1 MLISVL
7 VSKYSI
13 FRRIQKGF
21 KCLTSSDKK
30 SIFAGKEFRSVMEET
45 AFFTPTE
52 KTEFIAKY
60 KILAQEARGLFATSE
75 WLRIRQLVKAGI
87 ERGVYERTPQ
97 GFNLLLKN
105 IDTTLILF
113 REIGLKKSALV
124 AVILYPLCEKEMV
137 TVGELGEE
145 FGEDIEAIMT
155 GLLKTNSL
163 YVKNEV
169 IESDNFRKLLLSF
182 AEDIRVIIVMIAD
195 RLALMRMVNHHPDA
209 EYRSK
214 ITQECAFLYTP
225 LAHRLGLY
233 SIKSELED
241 LTLKYQHR
249 ETYTDIAHKLNQTK
263 VAREAYIRSFI
274 EPVKKRL
281 DATGLNYEIKGRT
294 KSIFSIWNKIRKQ
307 NTDIENIYD
316 LFAIRIILDTDEAK
330 EKAECW
336 QVYSIITDMFQPN
349 PKRLKDWLS
358 IPKSNGYE
366 SLHIT
371 VLGPQKRWVEV
382 QIRSKRM
389 DEIAERG
396 LAAHWKYK
404 GIKGE
409 SGVDQWLSNIREV
422 LENNSSPNELMK
434 DFKMDLYNEEIFVFT
449 PNGDLHKLPKGATV
463 LDFAFLIHSKLG
475 MRCVGAKINN
485 RNVRINHILKSGDQ
499 IEVLTSPQQ
508 TPKQDWLNIVATS
521 KARIKIKQ
529 TLKEIELKD
538 AEFGKELLQRRFKN
552 RKVEIDEAL
561 MTRLMRK
568 LGFKTMTRFYYALA
582 KEEVEMNSV
591 LDTYTELERQDK
603 ETNEI
608 RELRTAENFVAQ
620 PTVPE
625 ESDTRDDVMI
635 IEQNLKGIDYKL
647 AKCCNPIYGD
657 DVFGFVSIQ
666 GGIKIHR
673 TDCSNAYQMQHRYP
687 YRVVKA
693 RWSGKSGDQYTIT
706 LRVVGHD
713 DIGIVTNITSIIS
726 KEKNLSLRSIS
737 IDSHDGLFQGHLSV
751 SVDHLAALNSLI
763 KKIQTVKGVKH
774 VERVS

>member
-1 MLISVL
+1 
-7 VSKYSI
+7 
-13 FRRIQKGF
+13 
-21 KCLTSSDKK
+21 
-30 SIFAGKEFRSVMEET
+30 MEET
-45 AFFTPTE
+45 AFFTPKE

-60 KILAQEARGLFATSE
+60 KILSEEARPLFTPQE
-75 WLRIRQLVKAGI
+75 WLRIRQLIKDGI
-87 ERGVYERTPQ
+87 AQDIYRRTPQ
-97 GFNLLLKN
+97 GLNLLLKN
-105 IDTTLILF
+105 LNTAFILF
-113 REIGLKKSALV
+113 KEIGLKKSALV
-124 AVILYPLCEKEMV
+124 AVILYPLCEQGMISV
-137 TVGELGEE
+137 TDLGQE
-145 FGEDIEAIMT
+145 FGEDIETILN

-195 RLALMRMVNHHPDA
+195 RLALMRMINHHPDA
-209 EYRSK
+209 EYRDTV
-214 ITQECAFLYTP
+214 TQECAFLYTP

-263 VAREAYIRSFI
+263 VAREAYIQSFI

-281 DATGLNYEIKGRT
+281 DNTGLKFEIKGRT
-294 KSIFSIWNKIRKQ
+294 KSIYSIWNKIRKQ

-316 LFAIRIILDTDEAK
+316 LFAIRVILDTPEDK

-422 LENNSSPNELMK
+422 LENNTSPNELMK
-434 DFKMDLYNEEIFVFT
+434 DFRMDLYNEEIFVFT

-463 LDFAFLIHSKLG
+463 LDFAFMIHSKLG
-475 MRCVGAKINN
+475 TRCVGAKINN
-485 RNVRINHILKSGDQ
+485 RNVRINHVLKSGDQ
-499 IEVLTSPQQ
+499 IEILTSPQQ
-508 TPKQDWLNIVATS
+508 TPKQDWLNIVSTS

-529 TLKEIELKD
+529 TLKEVELKE
-538 AEFGKELLQRRFKN
+538 AEFGKELLQRRCKN
-552 RKVEIDEAL
+552 RKIDLEEAL
-561 MTRLMRK
+561 MTKLIRK
-568 LGFKTMTRFYYALA
+568 MGFKTMTRFYYALA
-582 KEEVEMNSV
+582 KEEIDMNNI
-591 LDTYTELERQDK
+591 LDTYAELEHQEK
-603 ETNEI
+603 ETGEV
-608 RELRTAENFVAQ
+608 RELRTAENFVATA
-620 PTVPE
+620 PAPE
-625 ESDTRDDVMI
+625 ESESREDVMV

-647 AKCCNPIYGD
+647 ARCCNPIYGD

-673 TDCSNAYQMQHRYP
+673 TDCSNAHQMQTRYP

-706 LRVVGHD
+706 LRVIGHD

>member
-1 MLISVL
+1 
-7 VSKYSI
+7 
-13 FRRIQKGF
+13 
-21 KCLTSSDKK
+21 
-30 SIFAGKEFRSVMEET
+30 MEEK
-45 AFFTPTE
+45 AFFTPEE

-60 KILAQEARGLFATSE
+60 RIMNQQARPLFTQKE
-75 WLRIRQLVKAGI
+75 WLRIRALIREAVDK
-87 ERGVYERTPQ
+87 EVYTRTEQ
-97 GFNLLLKN
+97 GLNLLLKN
-105 IDTTLILF
+105 LNTTVILWQ
-113 REIGLKKSALV
+113 EVGLKKSALV
-124 AVILYPLCEKEMV
+124 AVMLYPLVDRGLISVKE
-137 TVGELGEE
+137 LHDE
-145 FGEDIEAIMT
+145 FGEDIEAIIT
-155 GLLKTNSL
+155 GLLKVNSL

-195 RLALMRMVNHHPDA
+195 RLALMRMVNHHPNA
-209 EYRSK
+209 NYRDE

-241 LTLKYQHR
+241 MTLKYQHR
-249 ETYTDIAHKLNQTK
+249 DIYTDIARKLNETK

-274 EPVKKRL
+274 EPVKKKL
-281 DATGLNYEIKGRT
+281 EATGLHFEIKGRT
-294 KSIFSIWNKIRKQ
+294 KSIFSIWNKIKKQ

-316 LFAIRIILDTDEAK
+316 LFAIRVVLETEPDR

-336 QVYSIITDMFQPN
+336 QVYSIITDMYQPN

-404 GIKGE
+404 GVKGE
-409 SGVDQWLSNIREV
+409 SGVDQWLNNIREV
-422 LENNSSPNELMK
+422 LENNTSPNELMK

-463 LDFAFLIHSKLG
+463 LDFAFMIHSKLG
-475 MRCVGAKINN
+475 SRCVGARINN
-485 RNVRINHILKSGDQ
+485 RNVKINHTLNSGDQ
-499 IEVLTSPQQ
+499 IEILTSPQQ
-508 TPKQDWLNIVATS
+508 TPKQDWLNIVCTS

-529 TLKEIELKD
+529 TLKEAEHKE

-552 RKVEIDEAL
+552 RKIDMEEAII
-561 MTRLMRK
+561 MRLIKKM
-568 LGFKTMTRFYYALA
+568 GFKTVTRFYYALA
-582 KEEVEMNSV
+582 KEEIEMNAV
-591 LDTYTELERQDK
+591 LDLYLELERQDK
-603 ETNEI
+603 EPTEN
-608 RELRTAENFVAQ
+608 REFRSAGEYIPIAHEEEN
-620 PTVPE
+620 
-625 ESDTRDDVMI
+625 SDQRDDVLV

-657 DVFGFVSIQ
+657 EVFGFVSIQ
-666 GGIKIHR
+666 GGIKIHKS
-673 TDCSNAYQMQHRYP
+673 DCSNAPEMQNRFP
-687 YRVVKA
+687 YRIVKA
-693 RWSGKSGDQYTIT
+693 KWSGKSGNVYTIT
-706 LRVVGHD
+706 LRVIGND
-713 DIGIVTNITSIIS
+713 DIGIVTNITSLIS

-737 IDSHDGLFQGHLSV
+737 IDSNDGLFQGHLSV
-751 SVDHLAALNSLI
+751 NVSDLSSLTSLI
-763 KKIQTVKGVKH
+763 KKIKTVKGVKK

>member
-1 MLISVL
+1 
-7 VSKYSI
+7 
-13 FRRIQKGF
+13 
-21 KCLTSSDKK
+21 
-30 SIFAGKEFRSVMEET
+30 MEET

-52 KTEFIAKY
+52 KLEFIAKY
-60 KILAQEARGLFATSE
+60 KVMSEEARSLFTKQE
-75 WLRIRQLVKAGI
+75 WLRIRELVRKGI
-87 ERGVYERTPQ
+87 DMGIYQRTPQ
-97 GFNLLLKN
+97 GLNLLLKN
-105 IDTTLILF
+105 LNTTLVLF
-113 REIGLKKSALV
+113 KEIGLKKSALI
-124 AVILYPLCEKEMV
+124 AVILYPLCEHGIISV
-137 TVGELGEE
+137 QELGKE
-145 FGEDIEAIMT
+145 FGEDIEAILN

-195 RLALMRMVNHHPDA
+195 RLALMRMINHHPDA
-209 EYRSK
+209 NYREE

-249 ETYTDIAHKLNQTK
+249 AIYTDIAHKLNQTK

-281 DATGLNYEIKGRT
+281 QATGLKFEIKGRT
-294 KSIFSIWNKIRKQ
+294 KSIYSIWNKIKKQ

-316 LFAIRIILDTDEAK
+316 LFAIRVILDTTEEK

-371 VLGPQKRWVEV
+371 VLGPLKRWVEV

-422 LENNSSPNELMK
+422 LENNTSPNELMK
-434 DFKMDLYNEEIFVFT
+434 DFRMDLYNEEIFVFT

-463 LDFAFLIHSKLG
+463 LDFAFMIHSKLG
-475 MRCVGAKINN
+475 TRCVGAKINN
-485 RNVRINHILKSGDQ
+485 RNVRINHVLKSGDQ

-521 KARIKIKQ
+521 KARIKIRQ
-529 TLKEIELKD
+529 TLKELELKE

-552 RKVEIDEAL
+552 RKIEIEESL
-561 MTRLMRK
+561 MTKLMRK

-582 KEEVEMNSV
+582 KEEVEMNTV
-591 LDTYTELERQDK
+591 LDIYAELEKQEK
-603 ETNEI
+603 EVGEL
-608 RELRTAENFVAQ
+608 RELRTAENFVAIST
-620 PTVPE
+620 PPE
-625 ESDTRDDVMI
+625 ESESKEDVLV

-673 TDCSNAYQMQHRYP
+673 SDCSNAHQMQTRYP

-693 RWSGKSGDQYTIT
+693 KWSGKSGDQYTIT
-706 LRVVGHD
+706 LRVIGHD

-726 KEKNLSLRSIS
+726 KEKNLALRSIS

-751 SVDHLAALNSLI
+751 LVDHLAALNSLI

>member
-1 MLISVL
+1 
-7 VSKYSI
+7 
-13 FRRIQKGF
+13 
-21 KCLTSSDKK
+21 
-30 SIFAGKEFRSVMEET
+30 MEET
-45 AFFTPTE
+45 AFFTPKE
-52 KTEFIAKY
+52 KSEFIAKY
-60 KILAQEARGLFATSE
+60 KILRNEARSLFTEAE
-75 WLRIRQLVKAGI
+75 WKRIHELIKQAIAKGI
-87 ERGVYERTPQ
+87 YGRTPQ
-97 GFNLLLKN
+97 GLNLLLKN
-105 IDTTLILF
+105 MNTAVVLF
-113 REIGLKKSALV
+113 KEIGLKKSALI
-124 AVILYPLCEKEMV
+124 AVILYPLCEHGIISV
-137 TVGELGEE
+137 DELGKE
-145 FGEDIEAIMT
+145 FGEDIETILN

-195 RLALMRMVNHHPDA
+195 RLALMRMINHHPNG
-209 EYRSK
+209 EYREQV
-214 ITQECAFLYTP
+214 TQECIFLYTP

-233 SIKSELED
+233 SVKSELED
-241 LTLKYQHR
+241 LSLKYQHR

-274 EPVKKRL
+274 EPVKKKL
-281 DATGLNYEIKGRT
+281 DATGLKYEIKGRT
-294 KSIFSIWNKIRKQ
+294 KSIYSIWNKIKKQ

-316 LFAIRIILDTDEAK
+316 LFAIRVILDTPEDK

-371 VLGPQKRWVEV
+371 VLGPLKRWVEV

-409 SGVDQWLSNIREV
+409 NGVDQWLSNIREV
-422 LENNSSPNELMK
+422 LENNTSPNELMK
-434 DFKMDLYNEEIFVFT
+434 DFRMDLYHEEIFVFT

-475 MRCVGAKINN
+475 TRCVGAKINN
-485 RNVRINHILKSGDQ
+485 RNVRINHQLKSGDQ
-499 IEVLTSPQQ
+499 IEILTSPQQ

-529 TLKEIELKD
+529 TLKEIEHKE

-552 RKVEIDEAL
+552 RKIDIEEAL
-561 MTRLMRK
+561 MTKLMRK

-582 KEEVEMNSV
+582 KEEVEMNHV
-591 LDTYTELERQDK
+591 LDVYADLERQEK
-603 ETNEI
+603 ETGEL
-608 RELRTAENFVAQ
+608 RELRTAENFVA
-620 PTVPE
+620 VPSAGDE
-625 ESDTRDDVMI
+625 AESKDDVLV
-635 IEQNLKGIDYKL
+635 IEQNLKGIEYKL

-673 TDCSNAYQMQHRYP
+673 SDCSNAHQMQSRYP

-706 LRVVGHD
+706 LKVVGHD
-713 DIGIVTNITSIIS
+713 DIGIVTNITSVIS
-726 KEKNLSLRSIS
+726 KEKNLTLRSIS
-737 IDSHDGLFQGHLSV
+737 IDSNDGLFQGHLSV
-751 SVDHLAALNSLI
+751 KVDNLAALTILI
-763 KKIQTVKGVKH
+763 KKIQTIKGVKH

>member
-1 MLISVL
+1 
-7 VSKYSI
+7 
-13 FRRIQKGF
+13 
-21 KCLTSSDKK
+21 
-30 SIFAGKEFRSVMEET
+30 MEET
-45 AFFTPTE
+45 AFFTPKE

-60 KILAQEARGLFATSE
+60 KILSEEARPLFTPQE
-75 WLRIRQLVKAGI
+75 WLRIRQLIKDGI
-87 ERGVYERTPQ
+87 AQDIYRRTPQ
-97 GFNLLLKN
+97 GLNLLLKN
-105 IDTTLILF
+105 LNTAFILF
-113 REIGLKKSALV
+113 KEIGLKKSALV
-124 AVILYPLCEKEMV
+124 AVILYPLCEQGMISV
-137 TVGELGEE
+137 TDLGQE
-145 FGEDIEAIMT
+145 FGEDIETILN

-195 RLALMRMVNHHPDA
+195 RLALMRMINHHPDA
-209 EYRSK
+209 EYRDTV
-214 ITQECAFLYTP
+214 TQECAFLYTP

-263 VAREAYIRSFI
+263 VAREAYIQSFI

-281 DATGLNYEIKGRT
+281 DNTGLKFEIKGRT
-294 KSIFSIWNKIRKQ
+294 KSIYSIWNKIRKQ

-316 LFAIRIILDTDEAK
+316 LFAIRVILDTPEDK

-422 LENNSSPNELMK
+422 LENNTSPNELMK
-434 DFKMDLYNEEIFVFT
+434 DFRMDLYNEEIFVFT

-463 LDFAFLIHSKLG
+463 LDFAFMIHSKLG
-475 MRCVGAKINN
+475 TRCVGAKINN
-485 RNVRINHILKSGDQ
+485 RNVRINHVLKSGDQ
-499 IEVLTSPQQ
+499 IEILTSPQQ
-508 TPKQDWLNIVATS
+508 TPKQDWLNIVSTS

-529 TLKEIELKD
+529 TLKEVELKE
-538 AEFGKELLQRRFKN
+538 AEFGKELLQRRCKN
-552 RKVEIDEAL
+552 RKIDLEEAL
-561 MTRLMRK
+561 MTKLIRK
-568 LGFKTMTRFYYALA
+568 MGFKTMTRFYYALA
-582 KEEVEMNSV
+582 KEEIDMNNI
-591 LDTYTELERQDK
+591 LDTYAELEHQEK
-603 ETNEI
+603 ETGEV
-608 RELRTAENFVAQ
+608 RELRTAENFVATA
-620 PTVPE
+620 PAPE
-625 ESDTRDDVMI
+625 ESESREDVMV

-647 AKCCNPIYGD
+647 ARCCNPIYGD

-673 TDCSNAYQMQHRYP
+673 TDCSNAHQMQTRYP

-706 LRVVGHD
+706 LRVIGHD

-763 KKIQTVKGVKH
+763 KKIQTV
-774 VERVS
+774 

>member
-1 MLISVL
+1 
-7 VSKYSI
+7 
-13 FRRIQKGF
+13 
-21 KCLTSSDKK
+21 
-30 SIFAGKEFRSVMEET
+30 MEET
-45 AFFTPTE
+45 AFFTPNE
-52 KTEFIAKY
+52 RTEFIAKY
-60 KILAQEARGLFATSE
+60 KILSEEARPLFTPQE
-75 WLRIRQLVKAGI
+75 WLRIRQLIKEGI
-87 ERGVYERTPQ
+87 AQGIYRRTPQ
-97 GFNLLLKN
+97 GLNLLLKN
-105 IDTTLILF
+105 LNTAFILF
-113 REIGLKKSALV
+113 KEIGLKKSALV
-124 AVILYPLCEKEMV
+124 AVILYPLCEQGMISV
-137 TVGELGEE
+137 TDLGKE
-145 FGEDIEAIMT
+145 FGEDIETILN

-195 RLALMRMVNHHPDA
+195 RLALMRMINHHPDA
-209 EYRSK
+209 EYRETV
-214 ITQECAFLYTP
+214 TQECAFLYTP

-263 VAREAYIRSFI
+263 VAREAYIQSFI

-281 DATGLNYEIKGRT
+281 DNTGLKFEIKGRT
-294 KSIFSIWNKIRKQ
+294 KSIYSIWNKIKKQ

-316 LFAIRIILDTDEAK
+316 LFAIRVILDTPEDK

-422 LENNSSPNELMK
+422 LENNTSPNELMK
-434 DFKMDLYNEEIFVFT
+434 DFRMDLYNEEIFVFT

-463 LDFAFLIHSKLG
+463 LDFAFMIHSKLG
-475 MRCVGAKINN
+475 TRCVGAKINN
-485 RNVRINHILKSGDQ
+485 RNVRINHVLKSGDQ
-499 IEVLTSPQQ
+499 IEILTSPQQ
-508 TPKQDWLNIVATS
+508 TPKQDWLNIVSTS

-529 TLKEIELKD
+529 TLKEVELKD
-538 AEFGKELLQRRFKN
+538 AEFGKELLQRRCKN
-552 RKVEIDEAL
+552 RKIEIEEAL
-561 MTRLMRK
+561 MTKLIRK
-568 LGFKTMTRFYYALA
+568 MGFKTMTRFYYALA
-582 KEEVEMNSV
+582 KEEIDMNNI
-591 LDTYTELERQDK
+591 LDTYAELEHQEK
-603 ETNEI
+603 ETGEV
-608 RELRTAENFVAQ
+608 RELRTAENFVATA
-620 PTVPE
+620 PAPE
-625 ESDTRDDVMI
+625 ESESREDVMV

-673 TDCSNAYQMQHRYP
+673 TDCSNAHQMQTRYP

>member
-1 MLISVL
+1 
-7 VSKYSI
+7 
-13 FRRIQKGF
+13 
-21 KCLTSSDKK
+21 
-30 SIFAGKEFRSVMEET
+30 MEET
-45 AFFTPTE
+45 GFFTPTE

-60 KILAQEARGLFATSE
+60 KVLAHEARELFAASE
-75 WLRIRQLVKAGI
+75 WLRLRQLVRAGI
-87 ERGVYERTPQ
+87 EQGVYERTPQ

-105 IDTTLILF
+105 MDTTLILC
-113 REIGLKKSALV
+113 REIGLKKSALI
-124 AVILYPLCEKEMV
+124 AVMLYPLCEKEMV
-137 TVGELGEE
+137 TVEELGKE
-145 FGEDIEAIMT
+145 FGEDLVSILT
-155 GLLKTNSL
+155 GLIKTNSL
-163 YVKNEV
+163 YVKSEV

-182 AEDIRVIIVMIAD
+182 AEDIRVIIVIIAD

-209 EYRSK
+209 EYRAK
-214 ITQECAFLYTP
+214 IAQECAFLYTP
-225 LAHRLGLY
+225 LSHRLGLY
-233 SIKSELED
+233 TIKSELED

-263 VAREAYIRSFI
+263 VARDAYIRSFI

-281 DATGLNYEIKGRT
+281 EATGLKFEIKGRT
-294 KSIFSIWNKIRKQ
+294 KSIYSIWNKIKKQ

-316 LFAIRIILDTDEAK
+316 LFAIRVILDTDEEK

-422 LENNSSPNELMK
+422 LENNTSPNELMK
-434 DFKMDLYNEEIFVFT
+434 DFKMDLYSEEIFVFT
-449 PNGDLHKLPKGATV
+449 PKGDLHKLPKGATV
-463 LDFAFLIHSKLG
+463 LDFAFLIHTKLG

-485 RNVRINHILKSGDQ
+485 RNVRINHVLNSGDQ
-499 IEVLTSPQQ
+499 IEILTSPQQ
-508 TPKQDWLNIVATS
+508 TPKQDWVNIVATS

-529 TLKEIELKD
+529 TLKELELKD
-538 AEFGKELLQRRFKN
+538 AEFGKELLQRRCKN
-552 RKVEIDEAL
+552 RKIEIDEAA
-561 MTRLMRK
+561 MTRLIRK

-582 KEEVEMNSV
+582 KDEIDTNSV
-591 LDTYTELERQDK
+591 IDTYTELERQDK
-603 ETNEI
+603 ESSDT

-620 PTVPE
+620 TPAPE
-625 ESDTRDDVMI
+625 ESDGREDVLV
-635 IEQNLKGIDYKL
+635 IEQNLKGVYYKL

-673 TDCSNAYQMQHRYP
+673 NDCANAQQMKERYP
-687 YRVVKA
+687 YRIIKA
-693 RWSGKSGDQYTIT
+693 RWSGKSNDQYTIT

-713 DIGIVTNITSIIS
+713 DIGIVTNISSIIS
-726 KEKNLSLRSIS
+726 KEKDLSLRSIS
-737 IDSHDGLFQGHLSV
+737 IDSNDGLFQGHISV
-751 SVDHLAALNSLI
+751 SVSHLGALNSLI
-763 KKIQTVKGVKH
+763 KKIQAVKGVKH